1 MNRHEKRLSI
11 FRKAMTDNKI
21 DLAFIMASGDMQY
34 FTGIPREPHN
44 PTNENKHGDQLYG
57 AWITPGDDLVIVAP
71 RLGASSY
78 VRSHLEGKPWIK
90 DVVVINDHDNPM
102 VFLKNLLSR
111 FGLVRKLAVSN
122 RTWAQTLL
130 LIKEADENIDIINAA
145 PTISA
150 MRAVKD
156 DYEIAIMEKAGS
168 ITDQVF
174 GAVFSQ
180 MKPGITQYEIAR
192 EIDHQVISHGGS
204 GNSFH
209 TTVFI
214 TGNNVNK
221 VYGPNGTTDF
231 TPVKPGSVIAFDFGL
246 IYQGYV
252 SDFGRTVYCGE
263 PDEQQRKI
271 HNLVITA
278 QEESIKAMK
287 NGQIKASEINMLAR
301 SIIDTEGLGQYFI
314 HRLGHGI
321 GIDVHEPPYLY
332 ELDQRILLTGMCF
345 TIEPSIWFPGGP
357 LTRVEDVV
365 MVTPEGGVPFSN
377 YSKDLLVI

>member
-1 MNRHEKRLSI
+1 MNRHEKRLSV
-11 FRKAMTDNKI
+11 FRKAMANNKI

-34 FTGIPREPHN
+34 LTGIPRQPHN
-44 PTNENKHGDQLYG
+44 PTDENKHGDHLYG
-57 AWITPGDDLVIVAP
+57 AWINPEDDLVIVAP

-78 VRSHLEGKPWIK
+78 VQSHLEGKPWIK
-90 DVVVINDHDNPM
+90 DVLVINDGENPM
-102 VFLKNLLSR
+102 VFLKNLLPR
-111 FGLVRKLAVSN
+111 FSPIHKLAVSN

-130 LIKEADENIDIINAA
+130 LLKEADKDIEIINAA
-145 PTISA
+145 PIIAS
-150 MRAVKD
+150 MRSVKD
-156 DYEIAIMEKAGS
+156 DYEINVMKKAGF

-174 GAVFSQ
+174 AAVLNQ

-192 EIDHQVISHGGS
+192 EIDHQIIRHGGS

-214 TGNNVNK
+214 TGNNVEK
-221 VYGPNGTTDF
+221 KYGPDGKTDF
-231 TPVKPGSVIAFDFGL
+231 TPVEPGSVVAFDFG
-246 IYQGYV
+246 ITYQGYV

-263 PDEQQRKI
+263 PDEKQRKI
-271 HNLVITA
+271 HDLVITA

-301 SIIDTEGLGQYFI
+301 SIIDTEGLAPYFI

-321 GIDVHEPPYLY
+321 GIDVHEPPFLF
-332 ELDQRILLTGMCF
+332 ELDQSILVTGMCF
-345 TIEPSIWFPGGP
+345 TIEPSVWFPGGV

-365 MVTPEGGVPFSN
+365 MVTSTGGVPFSC
-377 YSKDLLVI
+377 YSKEVLVI